1 MSEKS
6 RRNHDRE
13 IRLSQTQMKQPGMDE
28 MPGAERE
35 RGAAESASL
44 AEEYRYVVADL
55 KRIAVIAA
63 GMLVVLVVLALLLP

>member
-1 MSEKS
+1 
-6 RRNHDRE
+6 
-13 IRLSQTQMKQPGMDE
+13 MKQPGMDE
-28 MPGAERE
+28 MPGAEPE

-44 AEEYRYVVADL
+44 AEEYRYVAADL